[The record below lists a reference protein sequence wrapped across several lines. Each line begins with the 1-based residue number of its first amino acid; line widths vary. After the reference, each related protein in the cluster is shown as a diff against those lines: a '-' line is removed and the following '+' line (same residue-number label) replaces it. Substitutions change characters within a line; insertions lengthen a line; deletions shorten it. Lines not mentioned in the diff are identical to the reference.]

1 MLFRFKRR
9 TASVP
14 LPWCARQ
21 APQVSDR
28 SDCESSCTSAL
39 TAERRKGQIME
50 HYDMIKSGA
59 RIRECRKAS
68 GLTQEKLAEMVGVD
82 RSSIGRI
89 EAGVNGCSVDMFVQL
104 STVLDT
110 SLDHLIMG
118 KKLNPKL
125 LKKEIRDVVDQLLE
139 LQNCLDM

>member
-39 TAERRKGQIME
+39 TAERRRGQIMYNIE
-50 HYDMIKSGA
+50 NTAA
-59 RIRECRKAS
+59 RIKNLRIKHGITQEAFADKLGVTLRFLQRAEAGSRAFSVDLLAEIAEIFDVSLDFLVLGRYTTKDLSHVKAS
-68 GLTQEKLAEMVGVD
+68 
-82 RSSIGRI
+82 
-89 EAGVNGCSVDMFVQL
+89 
-104 STVLDT
+104 
-110 SLDHLIMG
+110 
-118 KKLNPKL
+118 LNEIAL
-125 LKKEIRDVVDQLLE
+125 L
-139 LQNCLDM
+139 LQNLEEQL

>member
-28 SDCESSCTSAL
+28 SDPASSCTSAP
-39 TAERRKGQIME
+39 TAERRKGKLME

-82 RSSIGRI
+82 RSSIGRV
-89 EAGVNGCSVDMFVQL
+89 ETGMNGCSVDMFVKL
-104 STVLDT
+104 STILDT
-110 SLDHLIMG
+110 TLDHLILG
-118 KKLNPKL
+118 KPLTQKI
-125 LKKEIRDVVDQLLE
+125 LKQKIGEIVDQLLE
-139 LQNCLDM
+139 LQDLLDM

>member
-39 TAERRKGQIME
+39 TAERRKGQIMYNVE
-50 HYDMIKSGA
+50 ATAA
-59 RIRECRKAS
+59 RIKELRLDQS
-68 GLTQEKLAEMVGVD
+68 LTQEEFADILGITLRYQQRMEGASRSIPIELLAEISEKFGV
-82 RSSIGRI
+82 
-89 EAGVNGCSVDMFVQL
+89 
-104 STVLDT
+104 
-110 SLDHLIMG
+110 SLDYLVLG
-118 KKLNPKL
+118 
-125 LKKEIRDVVDQLLE
+125 KEIKHGVPTLEAELDNIILRLQAIRTQL
-139 LQNCLDM
+139 